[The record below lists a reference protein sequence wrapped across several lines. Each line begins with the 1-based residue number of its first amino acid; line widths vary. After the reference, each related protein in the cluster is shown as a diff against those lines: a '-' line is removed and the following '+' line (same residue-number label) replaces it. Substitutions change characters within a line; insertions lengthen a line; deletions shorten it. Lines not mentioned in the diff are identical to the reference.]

1 MVSIMQFDP
10 TYILFFLRLFYVFA
24 EVCWQKI
31 YYTPVTSGSCPVSLS
46 SNPRVLMGKGFA
58 DVYHRMLI
66 LPSPELYINVI
77 VFYSFLRGF
86 FPST

>member
-1 MVSIMQFDP
+1 
-10 TYILFFLRLFYVFA
+10 
-24 EVCWQKI
+24 
-31 YYTPVTSGSCPVSLS
+31 VSLS

-66 LPSPELYINVI
+66 LPIPELYINVI